1 MVKGVRSAEM
11 AREQDANLAEII
23 DKIRILLTGDNS
35 SASEP
40 ASVVDDLL
48 SARIQRLTVL
58 AQQVFGDEAKAQ
70 AQVWLTE
77 PQPHFRGKSILQLA
91 SRGDV
96 ARQIEEALRRIDEE
110 RIFRDPR
117 GLEP

>member
-1 MVKGVRSAEM
+1 MVVEGVRSTEM

-35 SASEP
+35 SASDS

-58 AQQVFGDEAKAQ
+58 AHQVFGDEVK

>member
-1 MVKGVRSAEM
+1 MVVEGVRSTEM

-70 AQVWLTE
+70 VWLTE

-96 ARQIEEALRRIDEE
+96 ASQIEEALRRIDEE